1 MKGVNIYPE
10 LGTKLRDNTAQ
21 IRIRIDLGNQRLAT
35 DPTGY
40 KIPVEAWD
48 KTNRKVS
55 IRYPNANYINAII
68 ENKLNRLMNYIIK
81 REALKL
87 PITKQVLISLIE
99 SGSTFD
105 SFYEFATEILEKKR
119 LKDGLPYSV
128 DSKRRYRDEI
138 LRMKQF
144 RESLSFNQITVQ
156 FLEEYECWLITGYK
170 KKDGS
175 SLEKNSRW
183 KALAF
188 IRMVYNEALRAEVIL
203 PDHNPFRNFKVGSF
217 ETNTDK
223 IKYLELQHLDLIEKY
238 LTNTPGLAE
247 MTMNV
252 GWRFLFMCVSGMR
265 ISDAMQLDRS
275 FVTSS
280 GDLEYIPYK
289 TRRHGNKATVPIS
302 NERQRRYLNET
313 LNRTLPQTEQKNFRT
328 TFNIHLKLIA
338 AGCGLQHMN
347 LTSHAGRHTMGSFLV
362 DANVDTRPA
371 MAMLGLKSDETLK
384 TYAHL
389 KADKLRSEAAKLG
402 NVM

>member
-1 MKGVNIYPE
+1 MRGINIYPE
-10 LGTKLRDNTAQ
+10 LGTKLRDNTCP
-21 IRIRIDLGNQRLAT
+21 IRIRIDLNHKHIGT
-35 DPTGY
+35 DLLGY
-40 KIPVEAWD
+40 KVPFTAWD
-48 KTNRKVS
+48 KNNRRVKESEPGAEYLNV
-55 IRYPNANYINAII
+55 II
-68 ENKLNRLMNYIIK
+68 QNTITRHMNFILK

-87 PITKQVLISLIE
+87 PLNKEVLHNYLE
-99 SGSTFD
+99 SGDMFND
-105 SFYEFATEILEKKR
+105 FYQFADDLIEKKR

-138 LRMKQF
+138 LRLKQF

-217 ETNTDK
+217 EINTEK
-223 IKYLELQHLDLIEKY
+223 IKYLELQHVELIEKY
-238 LTNTPGLAE
+238 LKETSDLPELTLNI
-247 MTMNV
+247 
-252 GWRFLFMCVSGMR
+252 GWRFLFMCVSGLR
-265 ISDAMQLDRS
+265 ISDAMQLDKS
-275 FVTSS
+275 FLTTS
-280 GDLEYIPYK
+280 GDLEFIPHK

-302 NERQRRYLNET
+302 NERQRRYLHET
-313 LNRTLPQTEQKNFRT
+313 LNRPLPKTEQKSFRT

-338 AGCGLQHMN
+338 AGCGLQHMS

-362 DANVDTRPA
+362 DANVETRPA
-371 MAMLGLKSDETLK
+371 MAILGLKSDETLK